1 MRDGLMTIALN
12 SGRPKDKYCV
22 LSFTLYYGS
31 LHTRADVFLYFHDII
46 NVVPFAG
53 GNKAKT
59 LMNFRKYFIKL

>member
-46 NVVPFAG
+46 NFI
-53 GNKAKT
+53 KKKHT
-59 LMNFRKYFIKL
+59 TRKYQYKGKGYPDN